1 MTDEQR
7 DALIA
12 ALEAWEA
19 RYQSERASLTL
30 KEIHDLRAVLA
41 RIVEAVERDA
51 TGPSTMP
58 VTPPQN
64 A

>member
-1 MTDEQR
+1 MS
-7 DALIA
+7 DAQPHTLVA

-19 RYQSERASLTL
+19 RYQSERAALTL

-41 RIVEAVERDA
+41 RLVEEIEREA

-58 VTPPQN
+58 VTLPQ
-64 A
+64 AT